1 MSTLFTNLEKQL
13 LLDEGLRLM
22 PYQDHLG
29 FWTVGVGRLID
40 PRRGGGLTQAES
52 RLILNDPA
60 PAGVEKPDGWANLIK
75 ARGGLRR
82 AEAMSL
88 LRTDVLTKELELLNQ
103 WPAYVNLSEPRQGAL
118 VNMAFQLGV
127 KGLMGFRNTLFMMRE
142 GRFVEAARSAR
153 ASKWA
158 QQTPKRAARVTRQ
171 IETNEWVFAD

>member
-1 MSTLFTNLEKQL
+1 MSKLITNLEKQL

-40 PRRGGGLTQAES
+40 PRRGGGLSAGES

-60 PAGVEKPDGWANLIK
+60 PAGVEKPDGWAKLIE

-82 AEAMSL
+82 PEALSL
-88 LRTDVLTKELELLNQ
+88 LMADIFSKEAELISK

-127 KGLMGFRNTLFMMRE
+127 EGLMGFRNTLFMMRE

-153 ASKWA
+153 ASRWA